1 MASLPLHATGST
13 TPLPDV
19 VARDLGDGVPPP
31 VGQPGW
37 WSGSLP
43 QVTPRG
49 TMSPNCGMDYYP
61 PGGFMSYFQAG
72 QQPFPPLHVPF
83 PAPWPPVSKEFQH
96 APPSSDLGAQP
107 DEARSK
113 GKTKQ
118 TRKKGG
124 KTIINIDD
132 GNDVRTAK
140 RLVFEPDEDL
150 RLVSAWLFHSNDP
163 INGNCKKNESYW
175 GDVHAQYNST
185 TPTNQRRQFY
195 LDDYKEG
202 PFTVLHCWKVLRDEP
217 KWLAILE
224 DQDKSNEMSA
234 DDESNKRSLDDG
246 DQLRDISEKERPMGT
261 KEAKKQR
268 NGKGGVKNVDA
279 GLHEELKKYMD
290 IQAGAKQRH
299 EAFIETQRCISS
311 EKVEAAKLRREAALL
326 ESYQKLMSMDTKE
339 MTEDMRAE
347 HAIGL
352 KFIREKLVGNTN

>member
-1 MASLPLHATGST
+1 MAPLPLHATGFT

-72 QQPFPPLHVPF
+72 QQPFPPLHVPIS
-83 PAPWPPVSKEFQH
+83 APWPPVSKEFQH
-96 APPSSDLGAQP
+96 APPSSDLSAQP

-150 RLVSAWLFHSNDP
+150 RL
-163 INGNCKKNESYW
+163 
-175 GDVHAQYNST
+175 
-185 TPTNQRRQFY
+185 FY

-224 DQDKSNEMSA
+224 DQDKSNKMSA

-299 EAFIETQRCISS
+299 EDFIETQRRISS

>member
-1 MASLPLHATGST
+1 MAPLPLQATGST

-72 QQPFPPLHVPF
+72 QQPFPPLHVLF

-150 RLVSAWLFHSNDP
+150 RLV
-163 INGNCKKNESYW
+163 
-175 GDVHAQYNST
+175 
-185 TPTNQRRQFY
+185 
-195 LDDYKEG
+195 
-202 PFTVLHCWKVLRDEP
+202 LRDEP

-224 DQDKSNEMSA
+224 DQDKSNKMSA

-246 DQLRDISEKERPMGT
+246 DLLRDISEKERPMGT

-299 EAFIETQRCISS
+299 EDFIETQRRISS

>member
-150 RLVSAWLFHSNDP
+150 RL
-163 INGNCKKNESYW
+163 
-175 GDVHAQYNST
+175 
-185 TPTNQRRQFY
+185 
-195 LDDYKEG
+195 
-202 PFTVLHCWKVLRDEP
+202 VLRDEP